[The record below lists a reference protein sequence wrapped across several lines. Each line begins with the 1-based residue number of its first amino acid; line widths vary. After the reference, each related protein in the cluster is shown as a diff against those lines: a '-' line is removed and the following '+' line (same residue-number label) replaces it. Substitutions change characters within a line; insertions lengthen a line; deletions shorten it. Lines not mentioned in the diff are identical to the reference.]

1 MVEYS
6 STSRPPSRVQSNQD
20 DKLHQYHETKGERN
34 QQQQKSATTTP
45 TSTTAQRRPSLVSE
59 QDATKLVSSF
69 LFGWNPQN
77 NNDEKEFT
85 EATLRSLSSSSSSSL
100 PASPERLVER
110 QRLKVAPDGLEVADS
125 NATDIEKTKASS
137 TSTKSIQQ
145 QHQQQQPPVSLSST
159 DKMIAAI
166 TSRLD
171 QWIPE
176 DSEALRQSKVY
187 QEAYKAIEWQ
197 RDNYVVG
204 SDYANWRKKMRKGED
219 RGSGMGV
226 VGGLDQYR
234 LVLPPV
240 PYEETALAH
249 AQLAD
254 LAANFIPSPT
264 VKQALLPLVVT
275 LPCGPLLQPARNSL
289 VNVVL
294 GSQHNLDKVVKSSIL
309 TFLNNPANR
318 AMIKNSTK
326 GYIVSSAT
334 YRDGNA
340 NTDKPVQTAME

>member
-1 MVEYS
+1 MSHIPNRVHKE
-6 STSRPPSRVQSNQD
+6 STPHQHHEKNAERMQPQPHPQQESASRP
-20 DKLHQYHETKGERN
+20 
-34 QQQQKSATTTP
+34 A
-45 TSTTAQRRPSLVSE
+45 TAQRRPTLVSE
-59 QDATKLVSSF
+59 QDATKMVSSF

-77 NNDEKEFT
+77 NENADVAETNSRPSDST
-85 EATLRSLSSSSSSSL
+85 ENPEMVTERQRVKVAPDKLLKPAIGGGIAAVTDTDTTTTTTVSSKVTNSKPQQHQKQQQQQSLSSS
-100 PASPERLVER
+100 
-110 QRLKVAPDGLEVADS
+110 
-125 NATDIEKTKASS
+125 
-137 TSTKSIQQ
+137 
-145 QHQQQQPPVSLSST
+145 
-159 DKMIAAI
+159 DKLISAI

-204 SDYANWRKKMRKGED
+204 RDYANWRKKMRKGED
-219 RGSGMGV
+219 RGSGMGI
-226 VGGLDQYR
+226 VGGLDQYHV
-234 LVLPPV
+234 VLPPV

-249 AQLAD
+249 AQLAN

-264 VKQALLPLVVT
+264 VKQALVPLVVT

-289 VNVVL
+289 VNVIV
-294 GSQHNLDKVVKSSIL
+294 GSQYNLDKVIKSSIL

-334 YRDGNA
+334 YRDGNGNA
-340 NTDKPVQTAME
+340 VNQVQTAME